1 MIRVDFD
8 KPTYLRASLGLA
20 ILSPRSQHLLPGAD
34 DEVAEPTLEPVVI
47 NRLFNGRAQV
57 NTDAQ
62 TDAQSE
68 IRGELIPF
76 KPDDSDDQ
84 EIQSSEKGVELS
96 FGGIAGKSVTGL
108 YGGSGHAPYRFN
120 KKNGPSFFLRVGE
133 HLIWG
138 VELAPEIRRSGA
150 EKGVSTISVTFM
162 GKQPVTVLKK
172 ANVKNG
178 QPEDEWVNTHKNL
191 WEVRKLS

>member
-8 KPTYLRASLGLA
+8 QPTYLRASQGLA
-20 ILSPRSQHLLPGAD
+20 ILSPRSQHLLPGGN
-34 DEVAEPTLEPVVI
+34 EQLGSEQPLMPVVI
-47 NRLFNGRAQV
+47 NRLYNGKSRTANQEDT
-57 NTDAQ
+57 N
-62 TDAQSE
+62 E

-76 KPDDSDDQ
+76 NEDRTEDL
-84 EIQSSEKGVELS
+84 ETQSSEQGVELN
-96 FGGIAGKSVTGL
+96 FGGVQGKSVTGL

-120 KKNGPSFFLRVGE
+120 KQNGPSFFLRVGQ

-138 VELAPEIRRSGA
+138 VELSPELRRSGA

-172 ANVKNG
+172 TTKNG
-178 QPEDEWVNTHKNL
+178 HTEEEWVQTHKNL
-191 WEVRKLS
+191 WEIRKLS

>member
-1 MIRVDFD
+1 MMIRVDFD

-34 DEVAEPTLEPVVI
+34 DEVAVI

-57 NTDAQ
+57 NTDV
-62 TDAQSE
+62 QSEE

-162 GKQPVTVLKK
+162 GKEAVTVLRK
-172 ANVKNG
+172 ANIKNG
-178 QPEDEWVNTHKNL
+178 QLEDEWVPTHKNL

>member
-1 MIRVDFD
+1 MMIRVDFD
-8 KPTYLRASLGLA
+8 QPTYLRASLGLA

-34 DEVAEPTLEPVVI
+34 DEVAAPTLEPVVI
-47 NRLFNGRAQV
+47 NRLFNGRAQAS
-57 NTDAQ
+57 TDEP
-62 TDAQSE
+62 SEE

-76 KPDDSDDQ
+76 KPEQSDDLDT
-84 EIQSSEKGVELS
+84 QSSEKGVELS

-108 YGGSGHAPYRFN
+108 YGGCGHAPYRFN

-162 GKQPVTVLKK
+162 GKEPVTVLKK

-178 QPEDEWVNTHKNL
+178 QTEDEWVDTHKNL

>member
-1 MIRVDFD
+1 MMIRVDFD

-57 NTDAQ
+57 NTDV
-62 TDAQSE
+62 QSEE

-84 EIQSSEKGVELS
+84 EI
-96 FGGIAGKSVTGL
+96 
-108 YGGSGHAPYRFN
+108 
-120 KKNGPSFFLRVGE
+120 
-133 HLIWG
+133 
-138 VELAPEIRRSGA
+138 
-150 EKGVSTISVTFM
+150 
-162 GKQPVTVLKK
+162 
-172 ANVKNG
+172 
-178 QPEDEWVNTHKNL
+178 
-191 WEVRKLS
+191 